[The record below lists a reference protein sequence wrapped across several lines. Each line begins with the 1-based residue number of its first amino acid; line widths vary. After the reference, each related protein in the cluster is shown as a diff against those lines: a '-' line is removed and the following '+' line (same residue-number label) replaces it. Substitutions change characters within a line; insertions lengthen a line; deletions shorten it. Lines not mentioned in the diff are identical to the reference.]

1 MEAMMVHCL
10 SVVTIHYIWRGY
22 QRWLNKRQKR
32 LGQRVAYML
41 WVAAQQAQARE
52 HSLAS

>member
-10 SVVTIHYIWRGY
+10 SVVSIHYIWRGY
-22 QRWLNKRQKR
+22 RRWQQGRQQRIGK
-32 LGQRVAYML
+32 RVAYML
-41 WVAAQQAQARE
+41 WVAAQHGHARE